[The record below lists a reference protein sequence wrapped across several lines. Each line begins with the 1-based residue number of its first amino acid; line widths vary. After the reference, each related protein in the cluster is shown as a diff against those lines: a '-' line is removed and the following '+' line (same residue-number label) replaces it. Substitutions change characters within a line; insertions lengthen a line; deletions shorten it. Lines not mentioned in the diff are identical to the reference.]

1 MIFHEDDKTNYSHQ
15 FEFLRQLSENPDNV
29 VVGLV
34 RDKAGT
40 DKKVLEEL
48 NRPNIH
54 IVQADLID
62 YDSLKVS

>member
-1 MIFHEDDKTNYSHQ
+1 M
-15 FEFLRQLSENPDNV
+15 RQLSENPNNV

-34 RDKAGT
+34 RDKATT
-40 DKKVLEEL
+40 DKKVLSEL

-62 YDSLKVS
+62 YDSLKVKSTEDNAQVKVPVN